1 MIPITLVTP
10 LLGDGF
16 SDFERHMLSFNVL
29 MDLSILLLL
38 GHMTALIFGGV
49 INRHG
54 AEKGSRVGISNSL
67 WPKYATRATAYAGCA
82 GSNALEA

>member
-54 AEKGSRVGISNSL
+54 AEKGSSGYLEFSL
-67 WPKYATRATAYAGCA
+67 AQIRNPRDRIRRLRRFER
-82 GSNALEA
+82 S